1 MKADLVIEQAGTLD
15 GGIHCN
21 VSVFVFISTTLN
33 AIFILLLVL
42 NLLLQLCKLRNST
55 RSWRR
60 TWPRSEKVCTLYGRV
75 HRFASHLIKLIE
87 TGFVVVLSL
96 TLVNNILIGIIA
108 FATFPDGCS
117 PLLGMAIVLAL
128 SVSFFTQGVD
138 ATSLCMRGIRWCYT

>member
-1 MKADLVIEQAGTLD
+1 VKADLVIEQAGTLD
-15 GGIHCN
+15 GGVHGYD
-21 VSVFVFISTTLN
+21 FVFLFLSPTLN

-42 NLLLQLCKLRNST
+42 NLLHQLCKLRNLT

-60 TWPRSEKVCTLYGRV
+60 TWPRSEKVGILYGRV
-75 HRFASHLIKLIE
+75 HRFASHLIE

-117 PLLGMAIVLAL
+117 PLLGMAIVVAL
-128 SVSFFTQGVD
+128 SVHFLTQGVD
-138 ATSLCMRGIRWCYT
+138 ATSLCMRGIRWCCD